1 MALLIPHLRLH
12 VTLFGGAGGA
22 VAGLLG
28 FFLLIDAAPTWPVFI
43 SLWFVLGMSMSA
55 LATPMGQV
63 IRRNVADEELGSVFA
78 AQFSLSHACYMLTYP
93 LAGWC
98 GAALGLGWTSLL
110 LALIAGFALIA
121 AANAWPSVH
130 VDKDV

>member
-1 MALLIPHLRLH
+1 M
-12 VTLFGGAGGA
+12 
-22 VAGLLG
+22 LG

-121 AANAWPSVH
+121 AANVWPSVH
-130 VDKDV
+130 V

>member
-63 IRRNVADEELGSVFA
+63 IRRER
-78 AQFSLSHACYMLTYP
+78 C
-93 LAGWC
+93 
-98 GAALGLGWTSLL
+98 
-110 LALIAGFALIA
+110 
-121 AANAWPSVH
+121 
-130 VDKDV
+130 